1 MDCIFCQII
10 NKEKPSEIAYE
21 DNQII
26 VVKDI
31 NPSAPIHLL
40 IIPKKHI
47 PSIAHLAPEDKDL
60 MGQMILTAKKIAEE
74 KGLKAYNLRINIGRE
89 AGQIIDHLHMHLL
102 SR

>member
-10 NKEKPSEIAYE
+10 NKKESSDIVYE
-21 DNQII
+21 NDSII
-26 VVKDI
+26 VIKDI

-47 PSIAHLAPEDKDL
+47 TSVAHLEPGDKDL